1 MSKTSRYLLLLYGKG
16 DGCDYTIGCN
26 QRIISLKSTGS
37 FAGAMREAVSEIRDR
52 NPDEI
57 KTAELVEIGRIESLA
72 MVLADEIKRRQME
85 GESITERSE
94 RELYEKLKAKYG
106 E

>member
-1 MSKTSRYLLLLYGKG
+1 MAKASRYLLLLYGKG

-26 QRIISLKSTGS
+26 QRIIALKAAGS
-37 FAGAMREAVSEIRDR
+37 FAEAVQEATQEIRDL

-57 KTAELVEIGRIESLA
+57 KTAELVEIGRLESLA